1 MGLTYKALKYRDIK
15 KNVTNAKAGGMAADA
30 DADAETIVQQQA
42 TTTLSIEAST
52 AQVNTTATTMPEN
65 QQQFT
70 ADHIMKLCLFLA
82 EKSRA
87 KVRRLQRN

>member
-15 KNVTNAKAGGMAADA
+15 KNVTNAKAGGMTVGVETE
-30 DADAETIVQQQA
+30 ETIAQQQA
-42 TTTLSIEAST
+42 NTLSIAAST
-52 AQVNTTATTMPEN
+52 VQVNTTTTLPEN
-65 QQQFT
+65 QQQYT

-87 KVRRLQRN
+87 KVRNLQ